1 MNKSREKRKGSIIL
15 QVATL
20 FALSILA
27 TGIIAFITQHARS
40 HTNVKMQAEIHSGE
54 VANEVSLTV
63 REFPAYRWLLRYWYD
78 HSDTLDIEYDAEFT
92 AGTETE
98 KKYQLFKERNPDIQ
112 IKYVG
117 LSALR
122 SLPEEDQKLYAEIS
136 YSWLITR
143 INQIKQTH
151 NIDYLF
157 CVLTEEPYDRQF
169 FLFSGADPG
178 AVRGTNYEEVY
189 PLGVVV
195 QVGESQQAAMR
206 SAVQHDGSLADAGGY
221 VDYYSFL
228 CDVDEH
234 KVLIGMTYS
243 LSSLT
248 NDVDT
253 QTWRGT
259 AFAMFYQIL
268 LSLLCLGLIFVFVL
282 RPLDRVQHNIRL
294 YRKTKDSETVAKN
307 LAEVKPH
314 NEIGQLSED
323 VVELTSE
330 LDRYMRRNEAI
341 TAEKERISTELSLA
355 TRLQAAF
362 VPHTFPPFPNREEFD
377 IYAVMNPAREVGGDF
392 YDFFLIDDDH
402 LCLVMADVSG
412 KGIPGALFMMVSK
425 IILQSC
431 AMLGRSS
438 AEILNKTNEAIC
450 SNNPEDMFVT
460 VWLGILEI
468 STGKLTTANAGHEY
482 PAIKRPGGSFEL
494 LKEKHGL
501 VIGAMENTHYKE
513 YELRL
518 EPGTKLFLYTDGV
531 PEATDT
537 ENRMFGIGHMLEALN
552 EEPDA
557 APRQLLQN
565 VHRAVDGFVKDAE
578 QFDDLTMLCME
589 YKGESRHDD

>member
-1 MNKSREKRKGSIIL
+1 MKENKEKRRGGIIL

-20 FALSILA
+20 FVLGILA
-27 TGIIAFITQHARS
+27 TGIIAFVTQHARS
-40 HTNVKMQAEIHSGE
+40 DTNVKLQAENHSGE
-54 VANEVSLTV
+54 IANEVSLAV

-78 HSDTLDIEYDAEFT
+78 HWDTLDIEYDADYT

-98 KKYQLFKERNPDIQ
+98 KKYQLFKERNPDLQ
-112 IKYVG
+112 IKYIG
-117 LSALR
+117 LTAAR

-178 AVRGTNYEEVY
+178 SVRGTNYEEVY

-195 QVGESQQAAMR
+195 QVGESQQEAMR
-206 SAVQHDGSLADAGGY
+206 SAVMHNGSLANAGGY

-228 CDVDEH
+228 CDIDGG

-243 LSSLT
+243 LASLT
-248 NDVDT
+248 ADIDN

-259 AFAMFYQIL
+259 AFAMFYQVL
-268 LSLLCLGLIFVFVL
+268 LSLLCLGMLSLFVL
-282 RPLDRVQHNIRL
+282 RPLDKVQQNIRL
-294 YRKTKDSETVAKN
+294 YRTTKDSAAVARN
-307 LAEVKPH
+307 LADVRPH
-314 NEIGQLSED
+314 NEVGQLSED
-323 VVELTSE
+323 IVELTSE
-330 LDRYMRRNEAI
+330 LDQYMRRNEAI
-341 TAEKERISTELSLA
+341 TAEKERITTELSLA

-362 VPHTFPPFPNREEFD
+362 VPHTFPPFPLREEFD

-431 AMLGRSS
+431 AMLGRSA
-438 AEILNKTNEAIC
+438 AEILDKTNEAIC

-468 STGKLTTANAGHEY
+468 STGKLTAANAGHEY
-482 PAIKRPGGSFEL
+482 PVIKRPDGSFEL
-494 LKEKHGL
+494 LKDRHGL
-501 VIGAMENTHYKE
+501 VVGAMANAKYKE
-513 YELRL
+513 YDLQL
-518 EPGTKLFLYTDGV
+518 EPGMKLFLYTDGV
-531 PEATDT
+531 PEATDA
-537 ENRMFGIGHMLEALN
+537 ENRMFGTARMLAALN
-552 EEPDA
+552 EDPAA
-557 APRQLLQN
+557 APQQLLTTVRQ
-565 VHRAVDGFVKDAE
+565 AVDAFVKDAE

-589 YKGESRHDD
+589 YKGEARHED

>member
-1 MNKSREKRKGSIIL
+1 MEKRKGGIIL

-20 FALSILA
+20 FALGILA
-27 TGIIAFITQHARS
+27 TGIIAFVTQHARS
-40 HTNVKMQAEIHSGE
+40 DTNVKLQAEIHSVE
-54 VANEVSLTV
+54 IANEVSLTV

-78 HSDTLDIEYDAEFT
+78 HWDTLDIEYDADFT
-92 AGTETE
+92 EGTETE
-98 KKYQLFKERNPDIQ
+98 KKYQLFKERNPDVQ
-112 IKYVG
+112 IKYIG
-117 LSALR
+117 LTAAR
-122 SLPEEDQKLYAEIS
+122 SLSEEDQKLYAEIS

-157 CVLTEEPYDRQF
+157 CVLTDEPYDSQF

-178 AVRGTNYEEVY
+178 SVRGTNYEEVY

-195 QVGESQQAAMR
+195 EVGESQREAMR
-206 SAVQHDGSLADAGGY
+206 SAVEHDGSLADAGGY

-234 KVLIGMTYS
+234 KALIGMTYS
-243 LSSLT
+243 LASLT
-248 NDVDT
+248 KDIDN

-268 LSLLCLGLIFVFVL
+268 LSLLCLGMLFIFVL
-282 RPLDRVQHNIRL
+282 RPLDKVQQNIRL
-294 YRKTKDSETVAKN
+294 YRRTKDSAAVAKN

-314 NEIGQLSED
+314 NEVGQLSED

-330 LDRYMRRNEAI
+330 LDEYMRRNQAI
-341 TAEKERISTELSLA
+341 TAEKERITTELSLA

-362 VPHTFPPFPNREEFD
+362 VPHTFPPFPQRKEFD

-431 AMLGRSS
+431 AMLGRS
-438 AEILNKTNEAIC
+438 AVEILEKTNEAIC

-468 STGKLTTANAGHEY
+468 STGKLTAVNAGHEY
-482 PAIKRPGGSFEL
+482 PVLKRPGGSFEF
-494 LKEKHGL
+494 LKAKHGL
-501 VIGAMENTHYKE
+501 AIGAMENSRYKE
-513 YELRL
+513 YEIQL

-531 PEATDT
+531 PEATDAA
-537 ENRMFGIGHMLEALN
+537 NRMFGTGRMLKALN

-557 APRQLLQN
+557 SPQQILHK
-565 VHRAVDGFVKDAE
+565 VHSAVDGFVKDAE

-589 YKGESRHDD
+589 YKGDSRHDD

>member
-1 MNKSREKRKGSIIL
+1 MKENKEIRRGGIIL

-20 FALSILA
+20 FVLGVLA
-27 TGIIAFITQHARS
+27 TGIIAFVTQHARS
-40 HTNVKMQAEIHSGE
+40 DTNVKLQAEIHSGE
-54 VANEVSLTV
+54 IANEVSLTV

-78 HSDTLDIEYDAEFT
+78 HWDTLDIEYDADFT

-98 KKYQLFKERNPDIQ
+98 KKYQLFKERNPDVQ
-112 IKYVG
+112 IKYIG
-117 LSALR
+117 LTAVR

-157 CVLTEEPYDRQF
+157 CVVTEEPYDRQF

-178 AVRGTNYEEVY
+178 SVRGTNYEEVY
-189 PLGVVV
+189 PLGVVA
-195 QVGESQQAAMR
+195 QVSEGQQTAMR
-206 SAVQHDGSLADAGGY
+206 RAVEHDGSLANAGGY

-228 CDVDEH
+228 CDLDEH
-234 KVLIGMTYS
+234 EVLIGMTYS
-243 LSSLT
+243 LASLT
-248 NDVDT
+248 TDIDN

-268 LSLLCLGLIFVFVL
+268 LSLLCLGLISLFVL
-282 RPLDRVQHNIRL
+282 RPLDKVQHNIRL
-294 YRKTKDSETVAKN
+294 YRNTKDSEAVARN

-341 TAEKERISTELSLA
+341 TAEKERITTELSLA

-431 AMLGRSS
+431 AMLGRSA
-438 AEILNKTNEAIC
+438 AEILSKTNEAIC

-468 STGKLTTANAGHEY
+468 STGRLTTANAGHEY
-482 PAIKRPGGSFEL
+482 PVIKRPDGGFEL
-494 LKEKHGL
+494 VKDRHGL
-501 VIGAMENTHYKE
+501 VIGAMDNAKYSE
-513 YELRL
+513 YEIQLV
-518 EPGTKLFLYTDGV
+518 PGAKLFVYTDGV
-531 PEATDT
+531 PEATDA
-537 ENRMFGIGHMLEALN
+537 ENEMFGTARMLEALN

-557 APRQLLQN
+557 APREILHN
-565 VHRAVDGFVKDAE
+565 VRRAVDGFVKDAE

-589 YKGESRHDD
+589 YKGESQHDD